1 MADPFPILDPADP
14 RVLDGRIWEELCDTL
29 RDAGAHVLRPD
40 LPATP
45 LERAAGHR
53 YLTQFLAAGINFCVA
68 HADPDHP
75 ELTRMMDLN
84 MRWGLDSPDCLYLV
98 ASLRGDARYRLW
110 GDPGTANHLDIQVNA
125 GHYAEG
131 SIEALRT
138 QGSLSGDDLQRGPDG
153 RVEIFLGGAQRA
165 ENWLPLAVGARF
177 VQLRQNF
184 NDWSKERPADLWI
197 ERLGGPVSR
206 PPLRTD
212 QIAARIDL
220 LRSWMREGGRLWQDM
235 SQVMRSMPPNSV
247 FSFAPE
253 ASAERSGLKG
263 QAYCQGNFRCGPD
276 EAVLFEFEPP
286 PCRHWNISLANA
298 YWEAIDFISRQSSL
312 NGHQARLDPDGV
324 FRAVIAHRDPGVPN
338 WLDPAG
344 HEEGTLIVRFI
355 LAEGPLPEPSARVL
369 KLAEVRSALPDA
381 TPRVSP
387 QAREATLRVRR
398 EALWRR
404 YRR

>member
-1 MADPFPILDPADP
+1 MANEAGTPDPADP
-14 RVLDGRIWEELCDTL
+14 RVLEGRIWEELCDTL
-29 RDAGAHVLRPD
+29 REAGAHVLRKD

-98 ASLRGDARYRLW
+98 ASLRDDAAYRLW
-110 GDPGTANHLDIQVNA
+110 GDPGTANHLDIQINA

-138 QGSLSGDDLQRGPDG
+138 IGSLSGDDLERREDG
-153 RVEIFLGGAQRA
+153 SVEVFLGGAERPGS
-165 ENWLPLAVGARF
+165 WLPLGEGARF

-184 NDWSKERPADLWI
+184 NDWEHERPAELLI
-197 ERLGGPVSR
+197 ERLGGPVTR

-212 QIAARIDL
+212 QIALRIDL
-220 LRSWMREGGRLWQDM
+220 LRSWMSKGGRLWQDM
-235 SQVMRSMPPNSV
+235 SQVMRSMQPNTV
-247 FSFAPE
+247 FTFAPE
-253 ASAERSGLKG
+253 LSAERSGLKG

-276 EAVLFEFEPP
+276 EAVLFEFAPP

-298 YWEAIDFISRQSSL
+298 YWEAIDFITRQSSL
-312 NGHQARLDPDGV
+312 NGHQAQLDPDGM
-324 FRAVIAHRDPGVPN
+324 FRAVIAQRDPGVPN
-338 WLDPAG
+338 WLDPGG
-344 HEEGTLIVRFI
+344 HEEGTLIARFI
-355 LAEGPLPEPSARVL
+355 LAEGELPQPSARVL
-369 KLAEVRSALPDA
+369 QLTELRAALPDS
-381 TPRVSP
+381 TPTVTAE
-387 QAREATLRVRR
+387 AREACLRRRR